1 MIKMNKGIL
10 KDLMVL
16 KLKTMDKML
25 EGIPIVSESPVRK
38 IFEDFVDVVNEATE
52 DYIKERD
59 LQAKDNK
66 KEKNIKN
73 IEIQ

>member
-1 MIKMNKGIL
+1 MNKGIL